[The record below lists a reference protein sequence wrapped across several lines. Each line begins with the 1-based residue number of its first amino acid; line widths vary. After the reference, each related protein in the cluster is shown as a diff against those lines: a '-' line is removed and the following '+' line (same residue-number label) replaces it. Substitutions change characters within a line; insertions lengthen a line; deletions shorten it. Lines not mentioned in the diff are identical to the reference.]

1 MERQRQKSKRGN
13 IDDDLFRF
21 SKKLLGVE
29 FDHVFTA
36 QQIGSYKPSHRNFE
50 YLIQHVGAPQHKILH
65 VAQNLFHD
73 SVPAKEMGLSTVWVN
88 RRQGLSGFGA
98 TPPAE
103 AEPDL
108 TVPDLRA
115 LAVLTGSMA

>member
-29 FDHVFTA
+29 FDHIFTA

-50 YLIQHVGAPQHKILH
+50 YLIQYVGAPQHKILH
-65 VAQNLFHD
+65 VAQSLFHD

-88 RRQGLSGFGA
+88 RRQGLSVFA
-98 TPPAE
+98 QPLQPKLSQT
-103 AEPDL
+103 
-108 TVPDLRA
+108 
-115 LAVLTGSMA
+115 